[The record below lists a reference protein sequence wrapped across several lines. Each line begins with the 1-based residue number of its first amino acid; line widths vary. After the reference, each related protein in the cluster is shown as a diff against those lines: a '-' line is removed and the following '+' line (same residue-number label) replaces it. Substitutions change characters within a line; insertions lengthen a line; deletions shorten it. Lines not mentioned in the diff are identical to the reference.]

1 MNSFCNPKESDPML
15 LRVNCVLVSALLFL
29 FSLLLVCVCVY
40 VIYFYNV
47 LFSCGAKEKKSTF
60 TLGLGCFMVAYD

>member
-15 LRVNCVLVSALLFL
+15 LRVNCVIVSALLFL
-29 FSLLLVCVCVY
+29 FSLLFLCVY

>member
-15 LRVNCVLVSALLFL
+15 LRVNCVIVSALLFL
-29 FSLLLVCVCVY
+29 FSLLFVCVCVY

-47 LFSCGAKEKKSTF
+47 FSCGAKEKKSTF